1 MVRRKTCIE
10 HNPSSP
16 IRMNH
21 SRHIYIFRM
30 GEHVRVLCIFIQ
42 SFVLHGTVFRIQL
55 PNILS
60 HITDSWNLVCFC
72 FIFSS
77 SSTTT
82 FGKHV
87 LVTIFLRQLHMVTKF
102 NLKCEK
108 KNTFQM
114 FPLIPS
120 PNIIKRKHFWTSASH
135 SRAALAV
142 CSFLDKPTISVFR
155 ARGVWLRALTI
166 PPLLKPPVTSFTPAI
181 SVGAHRT
188 LFIPD
193 GYARH
198 AMNHAVFVS
207 LLSYC
212 CLKRTSTP
220 RIRDRA
226 QWQNAGYQGGAC
238 DNKRSRAAAIPMRQ
252 GRH

>member
-108 KNTFQM
+108 KTHSKCFLLY
-114 FPLIPS
+114 PL
-120 PNIIKRKHFWTSASH
+120 
-135 SRAALAV
+135 
-142 CSFLDKPTISVFR
+142 
-155 ARGVWLRALTI
+155 
-166 PPLLKPPVTSFTPAI
+166 
-181 SVGAHRT
+181 
-188 LFIPD
+188 
-193 GYARH
+193 
-198 AMNHAVFVS
+198 
-207 LLSYC
+207 
-212 CLKRTSTP
+212 RTSSNASIFERQRHIHELP
-220 RIRDRA
+220 WLFALSWINPQYLCFA
-226 QWQNAGYQGGAC
+226 QGA
-238 DNKRSRAAAIPMRQ
+238 S
-252 GRH
+252 G